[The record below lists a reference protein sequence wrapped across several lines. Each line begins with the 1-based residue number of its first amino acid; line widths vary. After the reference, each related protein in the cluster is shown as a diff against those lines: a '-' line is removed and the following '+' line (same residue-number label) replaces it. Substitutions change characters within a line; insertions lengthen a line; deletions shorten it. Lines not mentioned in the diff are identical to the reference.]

1 MFDTGHSDIRVGTG
15 TRNHN
20 NDCVG
25 LVGSLVVLYVEDSRL
40 FVNDLYPMTNVLCPM
55 TSD

>member
-25 LVGSLVVLYVEDSRL
+25 LVGSLVVLFVEESRL
-40 FVNDLYPMTNVLCPM
+40 SVNDF
-55 TSD
+55 SFSFSHF